1 MLRRYFTSSISLV
14 KLCKQKRNLTS
25 DFEAPEE
32 GGMGASG
39 SKGAPPPPPSP
50 RAASSGSSTAREPT
64 SRLETG
70 VTLAFLRDL
79 PDLFE
84 VRSGAMPQS
93 LTTEQLVFG
102 KSRRNATRPS
112 PLKRCLSQATKKRNW
127 CFVEECEHQGFTH
140 SRHGDPY
147 FLPATHYVVHSWHRN
162 WGQLTEA
169 LERFTETRRLN
180 PRDTSFFIDVFSV
193 NQNVPPHR
201 ELLPDALAFPSIP
214 EDGPAGADPSS
225 SSATDDD
232 LTAEKFFKT
241 TMDAATKTSLARCNY
256 RVVVAP
262 SSWSKPPAYRRLW
275 CVFELALASA
285 QREFGG
291 DAAGAGGE
299 SVPSSPTPRAIK
311 PADSAPPG
319 FDLALVRSEEADLVR
334 SFTATQDVAFEWIGG
349 IDASTASATDK
360 LDETLLREY
369 AEKKF
374 PGGYRLLDAAARD
387 AAAAALASA
396 CEHNL
401 RESIDA
407 EDAGAECDMRAALG
421 RLHAYRRRDANAS
434 AQFAAEA
441 AKRAAAAATG
451 GPNAPAADA
460 SARARCHMNL
470 ADSRRQAAVGT
481 RDADAR
487 AALEDAAANYSTAFS
502 LIPDT
507 DPVACLALEG
517 KLTTLREMQRLERI
531 EDRDEDALTEC
542 RIALGRAYFRHG
554 RMQECSAVMASAVM
568 VLDKK
573 HGRDHP
579 STVAA
584 RDLATRLLG
593 RAPIED
599 WVGEETGREVERLGG
614 RLADVNV

>member
-1 MLRRYFTSSISLV
+1 
-14 KLCKQKRNLTS
+14 
-25 DFEAPEE
+25 
-32 GGMGASG
+32 MGASG

-112 PLKRCLSQATKKRNW
+112 PLKRCLLQATKKRNW

-180 PRDTSFFIDVFSV
+180 PRDTSFFIDVFSA

-214 EDGPAGADPSS
+214 EDGPEDGPDPSS

-241 TMDAATKTSLARCNY
+241 TVDAATKTSLARCNY

-262 SSWSKPPAYRRLW
+262 SSWSSRRRIDGCGVLRTRAG
-275 CVFELALASA
+275 VRAARDRLGRRIGPELANLG
-285 QREFGG
+285 REAERIG
-291 DAAGAGGE
+291 AARFR
-299 SVPSSPTPRAIK
+299 S
-311 PADSAPPG
+311 
-319 FDLALVRSEEADLVR
+319 ALVRSGEADLVR

-349 IDASTASATDK
+349 IDASTASAADK
-360 LDETLLREY
+360 LDETLLRVRREEVSGRVPVTRRRREGRGHRG
-369 AEKKF
+369 AGVGVRAQ
-374 PGGYRLLDAAARD
+374 PPRGDRRGGCRR
-387 AAAAALASA
+387 
-396 CEHNL
+396 
-401 RESIDA
+401 
-407 EDAGAECDMRAALG
+407 GGDMRAALG
-421 RLHAYRRRDANAS
+421 RLHAYRRRDGDAS
-434 AQFAAEA
+434 AQS
-441 AKRAAAAATG
+441 RRRRPRRAAAATG

-460 SARARCHMNL
+460 SARAVPHEPRGL
-470 ADSRRQAAVGT
+470 AQAGGGRDEGRGRAGRARRGGVP
-481 RDADAR
+481 
-487 AALEDAAANYSTAFS
+487 TAFS
-502 LIPDT
+502 IPT
-507 DPVACLALEG
+507 RTPSRVSRWR
-517 KLTTLREMQRLERI
+517 KLTTLQEMQRLERV

-542 RIALGRAYFRHG
+542 GSLGRAYFRHG

-568 VLDKK
+568 VLGK
-573 HGRDHP
+573 
-579 STVAA
+579 STGAITPP
-584 RDLATRLLG
+584 RWRLATRDPVTRAGAHRGLG
-593 RAPIED
+593 RGGDGA
-599 WVGEETGREVERLGG
+599 GGGETGREAGG
-614 RLADVNV
+614 RERVVCLTRASTTSVVSCGD

>member
-1 MLRRYFTSSISLV
+1 
-14 KLCKQKRNLTS
+14 
-25 DFEAPEE
+25 
-32 GGMGASG
+32 MGASG
-39 SKGAPPPPPSP
+39 SKGASPPPTSP
-50 RAASSGSSTAREPT
+50 RAASYGSSAAREPT

-162 WGQLTEA
+162 WGQLVEA
-169 LERFTETRRLN
+169 LERYCERRRLT
-180 PRDTSFFIDVFSV
+180 DASFFIDVFSV

-201 ELLPDALAFPSIP
+201 ELLPDALAFPSIA
-214 EDGPAGADPSS
+214 EEGPAGADPSS
-225 SSATDDD
+225 SSSSADD

-241 TMDAATKTSLARCNY
+241 TADAAASTSLRRCNY

-285 QREFGG
+285 QCEFGFGG
-291 DAAGAGGE
+291 DAVNGDA
-299 SVPSSPTPRAIK
+299 SVPSSPPSLGA
-311 PADSAPPG
+311 PADSDPPG
-319 FDLALVRSEEADLVR
+319 FDLALVRSEEDDLVR
-334 SFTATQDVAFEWIGG
+334 SFIADQDVAFEWIGG
-349 IDASTASATDK
+349 IDAQTATATDK
-360 LDETLLREY
+360 LDETLLREF

-374 PGGYRLLDAAARD
+374 PGGVRLLDAAARD

-396 CEHNL
+396 CERNL
-401 RESIDA
+401 RDAIDA
-407 EDAGAECDMRAALG
+407 EDAVAECAMRAALG
-421 RLHAYRRRDANAS
+421 RSHAYRRRDAEAS

-441 AKRAAAAATG
+441 AKRAEAAIEG

-460 SARARCHMNL
+460 SARARCHVNL
-470 ADSRRQAAVGT
+470 ADSRRQQAAAAGGGT
-481 RDADAR
+481 SGAAR
-487 AALEDAAANYSTAFS
+487 IREHLEDAAANYATAVS
-502 LIPDT
+502 LIPDV
-507 DPVACLALEG
+507 DPLACLALEG
-517 KLTTLREMQRLERI
+517 KLTTLRELQRLQSA
-531 EDRDEDALTEC
+531 EDRDEVALTEC
-542 RIALGRAYFRHG
+542 RIELGRAYFRHG
-554 RMQECSAVMASAVM
+554 RMRECSAVMSSAVM
-568 VLDKK
+568 FLDKK

-584 RDLATRLLG
+584 RELATRLLG
-593 RAPIED
+593 RELIED